1 MRMEQNISKPA
12 KRPGFY
18 GYRCRYCGKYFQKL
32 NELGNH
38 VRFEHW
44 RKWRMNEIPQLK
56 APKGGWLHLDKVA
69 KERKVMR
76 GGVIALGYFIP
87 DDWRVVKVWKLGEDE
102 YGIILRI
109 EPLKALSEVKKK

>member
-1 MRMEQNISKPA
+1 MRMGQSNSKPA
-12 KRPGFY
+12 KRPGYY

-56 APKGGWLHLDKVA
+56 APKGGWLHLDKVS
-69 KERKVMR
+69 KIRRIIR
-76 GGVIALGYFIP
+76 GRYISIAYFLP
-87 DDWRVVKVWKLGEDE
+87 KDWDVVKVWKLGEDE

-109 EPLKALSEVKKK
+109 EPLRALSEVKQK

>member
-1 MRMEQNISKPA
+1 MGQNNSKPA

-44 RKWRMNEIPQLK
+44 RKWRMGEIPQLK
-56 APKGGWLHLDKVA
+56 PPKGGYLHLDKIA

-87 DDWRVVKVWKLGEDE
+87 NDWRIVKVWKLGEDE

-109 EPLKALSEVKKK
+109 EPLKALSEVKQK